1 MSFLHAVQSKHRKL
15 PQRGVIFTSVHPRE
29 SICNRIEIWAV
40 IEAWWG
46 EVWGA
51 RTAPQQG
58 ACPVVMVGGPK
69 LSLVP
74 SGVCRCVQVPMFSM
88 CEPQWTVILGK
99 LGFCV
104 NYSLL
109 LFSPQAAVCLFSVYG
124 REGVDTCKQHLL
136 NRSNGLDVPRFGF
149 CWEGDFVGSWNSL
162 LAPVDLSLF
171 IYSRLLRSHEFSASR
186 KSRDVVWSWVISFDY
201 ILTDMAP
208 NTENWSGD
216 LSDLTV
222 NNLRL
227 GVN

>member
-1 MSFLHAVQSKHRKL
+1 MGWS
-15 PQRGVIFTSVHPRE
+15 
-29 SICNRIEIWAV
+29 
-40 IEAWWG
+40 
-46 EVWGA
+46 
-51 RTAPQQG
+51 
-58 ACPVVMVGGPK
+58 VGGQNSPPAG
-69 LSLVP
+69 SLP
-74 SGVCRCVQVPMFSM
+74 CSDGGRSQAEPGAIRCVQVCAGAHVLHVWAPVNSYSWKIGLL
-88 CEPQWTVILGK
+88 CELLTAVILSPSS
-99 LGFCV
+99 
-104 NYSLL
+104 SL
-109 LFSPQAAVCLFSVYG
+109 FVQCLWTG
-124 REGVDTCKQHLL
+124 RCRHRCKQHLL
-136 NRSNGLDVPRFGF
+136 NRSNGMDVPRFGF